1 MKHRSFV
8 LFLAAIA
15 AVMLSGAVAKPAAAD
30 ALADIKTRGVLNV
43 GVKADVLDFGFL
55 NPKTNQYEGYEIDIA
70 RELAK
75 RLLGDPNKVKF
86 TTVTPKTR
94 SALLDSGELD
104 LVIATITITDQRK
117 LVLDFSPPYFTDGIA
132 LLVQKSSGI
141 KGLADLNNKTIGV
154 AKGADTATRLTNK
167 AADMGNVLLNFSAF
181 ETYGEILAALQ
192 AGRVQAFS
200 TDGAILK
207 YYEQQDP
214 STVILPD
221 RYSNEDYG
229 VANKKGNDSLRD
241 WVTAQINDLRNS
253 GALKRWQQKW
263 GIYTENQSI
272 K

>member
-1 MKHRSFV
+1 MKQRCYALIFAA
-8 LFLAAIA
+8 LAAA
-15 AVMLSGAVAKPAAAD
+15 ALTGALASPANAD
-30 ALADIKTRGVLNV
+30 ALSDIKARGVLNV
-43 GVKADVLDFGFL
+43 GVKADVLDFGYL

-70 RELAK
+70 HELAK
-75 RLLGDPNKVKF
+75 RLLGDANKIKF
-86 TTVTPKTR
+86 TTVTAKTR
-94 SALLDSGELD
+94 SGLLDSGEID
-104 LVIATITITDQRK
+104 MVIATFTITEQRK

-141 KGLADLNNKTIGV
+141 KGLADLNNKTVGV

-167 AADMGNVLLNFSAF
+167 AAVLGNVLLNFSAF

-200 TDGAILK
+200 TDGSILK

-214 STVILPD
+214 TTVILPD

-229 VANKKGNDSLRD
+229 IATKKGNDALRD
-241 WVTAQINDLRNS
+241 WVTAQINQLRS
-253 GALKRWQQKW
+253 SDTLKRWQQRW
-263 GIYTENQSI
+263 GIYTENQF

>member
-94 SALLDSGELD
+94 SALLDSGELV
-104 LVIATITITDQRK
+104 LVIATFTITDQRK

-141 KGLADLNNKTIGV
+141 KGL
-154 AKGADTATRLTNK
+154 
-167 AADMGNVLLNFSAF
+167 
-181 ETYGEILAALQ
+181 
-192 AGRVQAFS
+192 
-200 TDGAILK
+200 
-207 YYEQQDP
+207 
-214 STVILPD
+214 
-221 RYSNEDYG
+221 
-229 VANKKGNDSLRD
+229 
-241 WVTAQINDLRNS
+241 
-253 GALKRWQQKW
+253 
-263 GIYTENQSI
+263 
-272 K
+272 

>member
-1 MKHRSFV
+1 MNHPVKAT
-8 LFLAAIA
+8 LFSLFAAAALLAAA
-15 AVMLSGAVAKPAAAD
+15 WRPASAD
-30 ALADIKTRGVLNV
+30 ALLDIKTRGVLNV

-70 RELAK
+70 HELAK
-75 RLLGDPNKVKF
+75 RLLGDANKIKF
-86 TTVTPKTR
+86 TTVTAKTR
-94 SALLDSGELD
+94 SALLDSGEID
-104 LVIATITITDQRK
+104 MVIATFTITDKRK

-141 KGLADLNNKTIGV
+141 KSLADLNNKTIGV
-154 AKGADTATRLTNK
+154 AKGSDTATRLTDK
-167 AADMGNVLLNFSAF
+167 AAEMGNVLLNFSAF
-181 ETYGEILAALQ
+181 ETYGEILAAMQ

-200 TDGAILK
+200 TDGSILK

-229 VANKKGNDSLRD
+229 VTTKKGNDSLRD
-241 WVTAQINDLRNS
+241 WVAAQITQLRAS
-253 GALKRWQQKW
+253 GTLKRWQQHW
-263 GIYTENQSI
+263 GIYNENQF